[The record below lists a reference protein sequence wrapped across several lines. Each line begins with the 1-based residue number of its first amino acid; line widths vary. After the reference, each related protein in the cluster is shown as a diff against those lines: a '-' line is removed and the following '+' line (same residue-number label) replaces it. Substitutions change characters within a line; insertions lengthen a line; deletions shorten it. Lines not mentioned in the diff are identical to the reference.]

1 MLGRWPESDGRRQ
14 GNADHGHAQHDG
26 RRAPSGQ
33 RRAPVGRFLTAAA
46 LSMTGMLVVAA
57 CLRMPAAGLVV
68 AGSAFA
74 AATALFAV
82 LLSRRHPHRRLG
94 AANVVTTVRMAI
106 VALLLGVLPVIG
118 SLADVDVVLTV
129 GAGALALTLDG
140 VDGYLAR
147 RQGTASPFGASFD
160 MEVDAAFG
168 LVLALLAMH
177 GPAGAIALL
186 LGLPRYLFAIAA
198 VFAPWLDGPLDER
211 YSRKVVCVVQLIAL
225 LALQLP
231 FLPPAVAI
239 ALVVVTGLSLVWS
252 FGVDVR
258 ALRRRRVSS

>member
-1 MLGRWPESDGRRQ
+1 MLTLAHSLG
-14 GNADHGHAQHDG
+14 
-26 RRAPSGQ
+26 
-33 RRAPVGRFLTAAA
+33 
-46 LSMTGMLVVAA
+46 
-57 CLRMPAAGLVV
+57 MPAAGLLT
-68 AGSAFA
+68 AGTSFA
-74 AATALFAV
+74 VATALFAV

-94 AANVVTTVRMAI
+94 AANVVTVIRMAV
-106 VALLLGVLPVIG
+106 VALLLGVVAAFD
-118 SLADVDVVLTV
+118 SFADVAVVLTL
-129 GAGALALTLDG
+129 GAGTIALILDG

-147 RQGTASPFGASFD
+147 RQRTVSAFGASFD

-198 VFAPWLDGPLDER
+198 VVAPWLNGPLDER

-231 FLPPAVAI
+231 ILPAPLAIGLVA
-239 ALVVVTGLSLVWS
+239 AAGLSLAWS

-258 ALRRRRVSS
+258 VLRRRRVPS

>member
-1 MLGRWPESDGRRQ
+1 ML
-14 GNADHGHAQHDG
+14 A
-26 RRAPSGQ
+26 
-33 RRAPVGRFLTAAA
+33 
-46 LSMTGMLVVAA
+46 VAA
-57 CLRMPAAGLVV
+57 SLGMPTAGLVV
-68 AGSAFA
+68 AGTAFT
-74 AATALFAV
+74 AATGVFAV
-82 LLSRRHPHRRLG
+82 LLWRRHPHPRLG
-94 AANVVTTVRMAI
+94 AANAVTIVRMAI
-106 VALLLGVLPVIG
+106 VALLLGVVISAG
-118 SLADVDVVLTV
+118 PLADAAVVLTV
-129 GAGALALTLDG
+129 GAGALALALDG

-198 VFAPWLDGPLDER
+198 LFAPWLNGPLDER

-225 LALQLP
+225 LTLQLP
-231 FLPPAVAI
+231 FLPPAVAV
-239 ALVVVTGLSLVWS
+239 ALVAATGLSLAWS

-258 ALRRRRVSS
+258 ALWRRRVWS